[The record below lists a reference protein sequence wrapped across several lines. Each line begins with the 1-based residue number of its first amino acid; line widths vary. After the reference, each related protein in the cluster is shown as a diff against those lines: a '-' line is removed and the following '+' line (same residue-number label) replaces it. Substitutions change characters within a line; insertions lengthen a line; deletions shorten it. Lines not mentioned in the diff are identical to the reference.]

1 MKNKTTLY
9 HFILDSSGS
18 MCGDREKTIRL
29 FNEQVS
35 MIRNVSLQNPEKKLL
50 TSLTVFNENVKHI
63 MYDKPVHKLVDLS
76 SNSYRPEG
84 FTALYDAIG
93 DSISRAEEQYSEKVH
108 ADEMTVVFIVL
119 TDGHENASRRYDAQ
133 QISNKIKELEKTEKW
148 LFTILGADFDI
159 TDVSS
164 QLSFGNS
171 ANYSKTNF
179 SAMSM
184 DMSSSIASYE
194 DRKSRGERILG
205 FFQSNESQ
213 N

>member
-1 MKNKTTLY
+1 
-9 HFILDSSGS
+9 

-76 SNSYRPEG
+76 LNSYRPEG

-119 TDGHENASRRYDAQ
+119 TDGHENASKRYDAQ

-159 TDVSS
+159 TNVSS

-179 SAMSM
+179 AAMSM

-194 DRKSRGERILG
+194 NSKSRGERILR
-205 FFQSNESQ
+205 FFESNEKQ